1 MKNVLNALHENH
13 DLKMVKKWGNLA
25 TKKCSV
31 RLGLQNCPFPLQK
44 VPLFPVLIHERTIK
58 LGDFSLEMILFLF

>member
-25 TKKCSV
+25 TKKFSV

-44 VPLFPVLIHERTIK
+44 VPPFPVLIHERTIK

>member
-13 DLKMVKKWGNLA
+13 DLKMVKKWRNLA

-31 RLGLQNCPFPLQK
+31 RLGLQNSPFPLQK
-44 VPLFPVLIHERTIK
+44 IPSFSELIHERTIK
-58 LGDFSLEMILFLF
+58 TRDF